1 MLVYPI
7 FSGGAFMGKE
17 YEKVRQE
24 CAKKYNEQIRSLEA
38 KVRELEA
45 INKVQAED
53 LKKQVKLQRD
63 FVKLCI
69 FLNVS
74 ENDRKTI
81 VESNE
86 LNNAFKEL
94 ENVFGRSILS
104 PNFIDSLGKLAGS
117 SYRGTDSVQNIISD
131 LLSKS

>member
-1 MLVYPI
+1 
-7 FSGGAFMGKE
+7 MGKE

-81 VESNE
+81 IESNE

-94 ENVFGRSILS
+94 EKVFGRSILS